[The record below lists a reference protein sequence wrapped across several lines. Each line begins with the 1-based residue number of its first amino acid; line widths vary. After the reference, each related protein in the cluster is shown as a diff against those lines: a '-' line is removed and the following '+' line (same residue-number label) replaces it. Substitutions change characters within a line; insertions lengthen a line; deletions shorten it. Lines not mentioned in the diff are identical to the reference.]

1 MYFSFTVWRFLFS
14 LSMSCSKKESKK
26 SVMEAKI
33 MRVVQQGEAFAV
45 QSQKSETGQVKK
57 CNILL
62 QELGGKY
69 ADQYACTMLGNAAT
83 CRFSRDELVAV
94 SLRFTVNEYEGRHY
108 QDILVADIHRLNR

>member
-1 MYFSFTVWRFLFS
+1 
-14 LSMSCSKKESKK
+14 
-26 SVMEAKI
+26 
-33 MRVVQQGEAFAV
+33 MR
-45 QSQKSETGQVKK
+45 
-57 CNILL
+57 
-62 QELGGKY
+62 KY

>member
-1 MYFSFTVWRFLFS
+1 
-14 LSMSCSKKESKK
+14 
-26 SVMEAKI
+26 

-83 CRFSRDELVAV
+83 CRF
-94 SLRFTVNEYEGRHY
+94 TVNEYEGRHY

>member
-1 MYFSFTVWRFLFS
+1 
-14 LSMSCSKKESKK
+14 
-26 SVMEAKI
+26 

-69 ADQYACTMLGNAAT
+69 ADQYACTMLGKRPPAASPGT
-83 CRFSRDELVAV
+83 NWWPSASASRSTSMRDATIRT
-94 SLRFTVNEYEGRHY
+94 SS
-108 QDILVADIHRLNR
+108 

>member
-1 MYFSFTVWRFLFS
+1 
-14 LSMSCSKKESKK
+14 
-26 SVMEAKI
+26 MEGKI

-83 CRFSRDELVAV
+83 CRFSRDELVPSA
-94 SLRFTVNEYEGRHY
+94 SASRSTSMRAAT
-108 QDILVADIHRLNR
+108 IRTSSWRTSIA